1 MRLRVRLRVKKREGA
16 RARLAWRANVL
27 KILRLNVKK
36 PERVRARPAWREGV
50 LNPVSRRPQWGSA
63 VFEALELHGDD
74 PSPSVAQQ
82 RASVDVGASTQCST
96 DGGTEVCPYTI
107 EETDWRDLDTIQCI
121 ERCQAG
127 FVADHG
133 LLYKESYPDIP
144 RGQWYDALSCGSIRE
159 NLRAGVRL
167 MHAYCLRTGQI
178 IGYTSFSIF
187 MPPSSASAKDRSA
200 SGAGT
205 IRTGRDEQPYCE
217 INHLMVLPSHRGRGI
232 GTALYNKTLE
242 CVVGVAP
249 RAAEDVRITV
259 VELNARARDW
269 YWRLGFGVD
278 RVDWSRLVS
287 SLGDANR
294 LVVFL
299 KMRRLRGDRQG
310 DGCTPFGPELVGE
323 RINFDGEPK
332 ALTVASY
339 DLDDGLHTLED
350 GRSLD
355 ITACFACGRIRFERP
370 LHMNELLRKI
380 ALAQEAF
387 DDVGAC
393 TGAAAAAASP
403 GREPTAKLAV
413 EDQHSGIS
421 AVITDELVAPCTPP
435 PSSAPLPAGKR
446 SAMIL
451 GGSLEEGAPY
461 RPDSPMKSFEVPL
474 AHVTPLTIKR
484 RVMMKS
490 AG

>member
-1 MRLRVRLRVKKREGA
+1 
-16 RARLAWRANVL
+16 
-27 KILRLNVKK
+27 
-36 PERVRARPAWREGV
+36 
-50 LNPVSRRPQWGSA
+50 
-63 VFEALELHGDD
+63 
-74 PSPSVAQQ
+74 
-82 RASVDVGASTQCST
+82 
-96 DGGTEVCPYTI
+96 
-107 EETDWRDLDTIQCI
+107 
-121 ERCQAG
+121 
-127 FVADHG
+127 
-133 LLYKESYPDIP
+133 
-144 RGQWYDALSCGSIRE
+144 
-159 NLRAGVRL
+159 
-167 MHAYCLRTGQI
+167 MHACCSITGQM

-187 MPPSSASAKDRSA
+187 MSPYSASGVSKDRSA
-200 SGAGT
+200 SGGGT
-205 IRTGRDEQPYCE
+205 IRTGRDEPPYCE

-242 CVVGVAP
+242 CVIAVAP

-269 YWRLGFGVD
+269 YWRLGFAVD
-278 RVDWSRLVS
+278 RIDWGRLLS

-299 KMRRLRGDRQG
+299 KMRRCCGDRQI
-310 DGCTPFGPELVGE
+310 DGYTPFGPELVGE
-323 RINFDGEPK
+323 RINFVDEPDSDSDSD
-332 ALTVASY
+332 LHTLESY
-339 DLDDGLHTLED
+339 HPDSGLHTLED

-380 ALAQEAF
+380 ALAEEAF

-403 GREPTAKLAV
+403 GREPAAKLAV

-421 AVITDELVAPCTPP
+421 AVMDDEPVAPCTPP
-435 PSSAPLPAGKR
+435 PSSAPLLAGKR

-451 GGSLEEGAPY
+451 GGGAPY
-461 RPDSPMKSFEVPL
+461 RPGSPVKSFEVPL